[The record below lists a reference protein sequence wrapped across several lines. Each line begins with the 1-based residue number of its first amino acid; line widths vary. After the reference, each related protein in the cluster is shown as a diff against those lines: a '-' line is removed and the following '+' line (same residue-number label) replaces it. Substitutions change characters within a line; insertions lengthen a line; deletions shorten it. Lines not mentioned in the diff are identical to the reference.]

1 MNKELLKLIKDS
13 ILKKGDEKKHLEE
26 MSKKE
31 GVNLY
36 SPNDII
42 FYNGTVITRSGLN
55 LSFGNGIFNVYTEF
69 NKDTE
74 DLKVIEYSE
83 RHGRDEMALE
93 WFNKIIN

>member
-1 MNKELLKLIKDS
+1 MNKELLELIKES
-13 ILKKGDEKKHLEE
+13 ILKKGEEKIYQEE

-31 GVNLY
+31 GVDLY
-36 SPNDII
+36 SPNDI
-42 FYNGTVITRSGLN
+42 FLYNGTTITRVGLN
-55 LSFGNGIFNVYTEF
+55 LSFGNGIFHVYTEF